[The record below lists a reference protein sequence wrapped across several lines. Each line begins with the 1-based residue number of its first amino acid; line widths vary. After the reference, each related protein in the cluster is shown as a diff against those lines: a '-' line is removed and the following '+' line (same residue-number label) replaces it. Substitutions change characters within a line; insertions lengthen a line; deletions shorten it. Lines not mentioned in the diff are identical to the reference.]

1 MFGNVIFVAILCS
14 FWCLRILLLFTIIG
28 VVVIFYYVF
37 LVFIFFFSIPI
48 HIYKNYKELDSRPG
62 HILLIF
68 LTLTYGTYGYQN
80 CVGIREKIKIIL
92 KMYSMITRNIMM
104 QG

>member
-1 MFGNVIFVAILCS
+1 M
-14 FWCLRILLLFTIIG
+14 LLLFSIM
-28 VVVIFYYVF
+28 FSLF
-37 LVFIFFFSIPI
+37 LFFFSIPI